1 MPRSLPDAASLLKAA
16 TKYLEEELLPTL
28 TDYYRFQARVT
39 ANVLNLV
46 RRELELYEKQAVAE
60 RSRLANLLGYD
71 ADTEA
76 LNVDLAK
83 RIRSGAIAVDDDS
96 LRTHIR
102 QSLVDALAI
111 NNPRWPNK

>member
-1 MPRSLPDAASLLKAA
+1 MPRSFPDAATLLKAA
-16 TKYLEEELLPTL
+16 TKYLEEELLPNL
-28 TDYYRFQARVT
+28 TDYHRFQTRVT
-39 ANVLNLV
+39 VNVLNLV
-46 RRELELYEKQAVAE
+46 RRELELYDNQAVAE
-60 RSRLANLLGYD
+60 RTRLANLLGHD
-71 ADTEA
+71 ADTET

-83 RIRSGAIAVDDDS
+83 RIRGGAIAIDDDS